1 MLSIL
6 KNRKNFKD
14 LKKTL
19 KVVKIGKN
27 FDGEGGAF
35 SGWPE
40 YMYTRPL
47 IVYQNIFEFA

>member
-14 LKKTL
+14 LKKNL
-19 KVVKIGKN
+19 KVFKIGKN
-27 FDGEGGAF
+27 FEWGGAF
-35 SGWPE
+35 AGWPE

>member
-27 FDGEGGAF
+27 FDRGGTFA
-35 SGWPE
+35 GWPE
-40 YMYTRPL
+40 YMYTRPS

>member
-27 FDGEGGAF
+27 FDRGGDICWLARI
-35 SGWPE
+35 
-40 YMYTRPL
+40 Y
-47 IVYQNIFEFA
+47 VYPTSDSIPKHL